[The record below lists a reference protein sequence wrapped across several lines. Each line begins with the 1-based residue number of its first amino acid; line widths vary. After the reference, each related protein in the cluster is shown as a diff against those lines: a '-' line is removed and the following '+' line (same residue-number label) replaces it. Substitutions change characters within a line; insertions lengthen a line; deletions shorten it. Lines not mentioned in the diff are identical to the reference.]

1 MESLGNKVY
10 TEIENIVFIALLTLE
25 RNGGKIKKSQIFGIS
40 MKKEKNHHV
49 L

>member
-10 TEIENIVFIALLTLE
+10 TEIENIVFIAIDI
-25 RNGGKIKKSQIFGIS
+25 RKKWWQNKKSLIFGIS